1 MEQSLLHAC
10 LANVSG
16 ISRGEI
22 LTSCEEGS
30 ASPIAVAASR
40 RGEETH
46 LLFWIHTV
54 CGFFFFFLKA
64 QPESNFS
71 FHSEQRVVVS

>member
-46 LLFWIHTV
+46 LLFWIHSLWL
-54 CGFFFFFLKA
+54 FFFFFKA